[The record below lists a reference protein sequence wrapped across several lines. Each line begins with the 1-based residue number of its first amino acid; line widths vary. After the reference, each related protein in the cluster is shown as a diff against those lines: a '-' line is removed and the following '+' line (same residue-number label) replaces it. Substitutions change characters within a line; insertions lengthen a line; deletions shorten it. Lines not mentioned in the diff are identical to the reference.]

1 MQGRGISRGIGS
13 GDLLVSPEPI
23 SFLSGVAPETGIA
36 IERGHPLE
44 GQPIAGRVLAFPYGK
59 GSTVGS
65 YVIYALKRNDRA
77 PVAIINTEAEPIIA
91 VGAIIAGIPMV
102 DRLPPEFSCLAPGTR
117 VTVNGD
123 TGEVSYVLDT

>member
-1 MQGRGISRGIGS
+1 MQGRSISRGIADGE
-13 GDLLVSPEPI
+13 LLISSEPI
-23 SFLSGVAPETGIA
+23 SFLSGVDPNTGIVV
-36 IERGHPLE
+36 EHGHPLE
-44 GQPIAGRVLAFPYGK
+44 GQSIAGRVLAFPYGK

-65 YVIYALKRNDRA
+65 YVIYALKQNDLA

-102 DRLPPEFSCLAPGTR
+102 DRLPPEFSRLSPGTR

-123 TGEVSYVLDT
+123 TGEVSCDGAA